1 MIPERRSKLVH
12 AATEIAIVL
21 LFVAMAV
28 LATRPLV
35 ADLFDRTLAY
45 GDPYVD
51 LWTVDWLSKHFF
63 EPSLVFQGNTFVP
76 HRHAVLFSDLSLG
89 TVVLLLPFR
98 LLLDDPVP
106 LYNVAV
112 LIALAFGGYC
122 FHLLARALTGNLW
135 ASLAAAILA
144 THASHQLL
152 HVYHLNLLTTGW
164 IALFLL
170 ALHRLLEGPT
180 IGRVALAGLAFAL
193 SAQSSGYYGVA
204 CLVLS
209 LVFAAAHARRLLRP
223 RTLLG
228 YAAAALVAVALT
240 APYLRSY
247 MELRDE
253 QRLRRPIRMSVGM
266 SFQPERDLTN
276 DAYVYWSFFER
287 RGERL
292 FPGLL
297 VLLLAGVAIVRRPP
311 HAGFYGAATVVLL
324 LLSLGPQLEIA
335 GQEVP
340 LPYRALFSVP
350 PFDSMRHP
358 YTFAAV
364 ALFTLALMAGI
375 GAASLRA
382 ARSPRVG
389 GLLVVLAIL
398 DTLSASPLFRSVP
411 RGVPEAYEIVQR
423 LPPAPVLEIPPFNEE
438 ALLWAARTGLPMMNG
453 QGSAFVPRETALL
466 NSFIQN
472 HWIARTPADVD
483 ASRPAEFLTA
493 RFERF
498 YLILPVRRGPALRDL
513 AGAFDRSR
521 LFRLVGEGAEGDRVY
536 EYWET
541 RPPSEPSRV
550 MDGSGP

>member
-1 MIPERRSKLVH
+1 MPPERREKLVN
-12 AATEIAIVL
+12 AATEIAVVL

-35 ADLFDRTLAY
+35 AHLFDRTLAY

-51 LWTVDWLSKHFF
+51 MWTVDWLSKHFF

-98 LLLDDPVP
+98 LLLHDPVP

-112 LIALAFGGYC
+112 LIALSFGGYC
-122 FHLLARALTGNLW
+122 FHLLARALTGSLW
-135 ASLAAAILA
+135 ASLAAGILA
-144 THASHQLL
+144 SHASHQLL

-180 IGRVALAGLAFAL
+180 VGRVVLAGLAFAL

-204 CLVLS
+204 CLVLG

-223 RTLLG
+223 RVFG
-228 YAAAALVAVALT
+228 GFAAAALVAIALT

-247 MELRDE
+247 MDLRDE
-253 QRLRRPIRMSVGM
+253 QRLRRPIRMSEAM
-266 SFQPERDLTN
+266 SFQPARDLTN
-276 DAYVYWSFFER
+276 DALVYWSFFER

-297 VLLLAGVAIVRRPP
+297 VLILAGAALALRPP
-311 HAGFYGAATVVLL
+311 HAGFYGAATGVLL
-324 LLSLGPQLEIA
+324 LLSLGP
-335 GQEVP
+335 EVQIGDRELP
-340 LPYRALFSVP
+340 LPYRALFSIP

-364 ALFTLALMAGI
+364 ALFTLALLAAT
-375 GAASLRA
+375 GAAHLRA
-382 ARSPRVG
+382 LRRPWAG
-389 GLLVVLAIL
+389 GLLVLLAIL
-398 DTLSASPLFRSVP
+398 DTLSAGPLLRTVT
-411 RGVPEAYEIVQR
+411 RGVPKAYAIVQR

-438 ALLWAARTGLPMMNG
+438 TLLWAARTGLPMMNG

-466 NSFIQN
+466 NSFIIN
-472 HWIARTPADVD
+472 HWIARTPEDVD
-483 ASRPAEFLTA
+483 SSRPAEFLTS

-541 RPPSEPSRV
+541 RPP
-550 MDGSGP
+550 D

>member
-1 MIPERRSKLVH
+1 MISERRSKLVR
-12 AATEIAIVL
+12 AATELAIVL
-21 LFVAMAV
+21 LFVALAV

-35 ADLFDRTLAY
+35 AQLFDRTLIY

-63 EPSLVFQGNTFVP
+63 EPSQVFQGNTFVP

-106 LYNVAV
+106 LYNVAL
-112 LIALAFGGYC
+112 LIALAFGGWS

-144 THASHQLL
+144 TYSSHQLL

-180 IGRVALAGLAFAL
+180 PARVALAGLAFAL
-193 SAQSSGYYGVA
+193 CVQSSGYYGVA
-204 CLVLS
+204 CLVLG
-209 LVFAAAHARRLLRP
+209 LVFAASHARRLLRP
-223 RTLLG
+223 RALLG

-247 MELRDE
+247 LELREE
-253 QRLRRPIRMSVGM
+253 QSLRRPIRMSIGM
-266 SFQPERDLTN
+266 SFQPGRDLTN
-276 DAYVYWSFFER
+276 DSYLYWPLFER
-287 RGERL
+287 QGERL

-297 VLLLAGVAIVRRPP
+297 TLLLAGAAVARRRP
-311 HAGFYGAATVVLL
+311 HAGFYVAATLVLL
-324 LLSLGPQLEIA
+324 LLSLGPQIEVA
-335 GQEVP
+335 GREVP
-340 LPYRALFSVP
+340 LPYRAVFSVP

-364 ALFTLALMAGI
+364 ALFTLAMLAGI
-375 GAASLRA
+375 GAAGLRVTRGPWA
-382 ARSPRVG
+382 G

-398 DTLSASPLFRSVP
+398 ETLGAAPRFRNVA
-411 RGVPEAYEIVQR
+411 RGVPEAYEMVRR
-423 LPPAPVLEIPPFNEE
+423 LPRAPVLEIPPFNEE
-438 ALLWAARTGLPMMNG
+438 VLLWAARTGLPMLNG

-466 NSFIQN
+466 NSFIHN
-472 HWIARTPADVD
+472 HWIAHTPEDVD
-483 ASRPAEFLTA
+483 SSRPAEFLTS
-493 RFERF
+493 RLERF
-498 YLILPVRRGPALRDL
+498 YVIVPVRRGPALRGL
-513 AGAFDRSR
+513 AQAFDRSR
-521 LFRLVGEGAEGDRVY
+521 LFRFVGEGAEGDRVY

-541 RPPSEPSRV
+541 RPHSR
-550 MDGSGP
+550 